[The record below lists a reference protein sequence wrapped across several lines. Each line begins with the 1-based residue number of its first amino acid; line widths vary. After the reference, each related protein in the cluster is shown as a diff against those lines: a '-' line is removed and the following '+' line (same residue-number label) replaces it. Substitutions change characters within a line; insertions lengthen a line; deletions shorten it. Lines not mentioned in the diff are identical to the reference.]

1 MKFLKFYLTQYLEWD
16 EREEI
21 ADPDDTKP
29 DDWEKPEHI
38 ADPDAEKPDDWDDD
52 MDGDWEPPMIDNPEY
67 KGIWFSK
74 FTRLWL
80 NHIKDYMKYR
90 LMWNSF

>member
-1 MKFLKFYLTQYLEWD
+1 MLEWD

-38 ADPDAEKPDDWDDD
+38 PDPDAEKPDDWDDD
-52 MDGDWEPPMIDNPEY
+52 MDGDWEPPNGWQPWIQ
-67 KGIWFSK
+67 
-74 FTRLWL
+74 R
-80 NHIKDYMKYR
+80 
-90 LMWNSF
+90 